1 MLLKNLVE
9 SLQSKKRIPKELLQQ
24 LNELDFLIIEQELDL
39 KVLTY
44 NQVCMVCT
52 YYWDFPI

>member
-1 MLLKNLVE
+1 MKDLVE
-9 SLQSKKRIPKELLQQ
+9 SLQSRKRIPKELLQL
-24 LNELDFLIIEQELDL
+24 LNELDFLIIEQELDI